1 LPFKLHSRA
10 VELANSDHEGDE
22 ELSYNS
28 IAVSG
33 FISKENNFAEPF
45 VLSKLFKT
53 GKWSDMTTTTD
64 DIKFARKR
72 LMSPGIVNSGLTN
85 VLKFA
90 EVDKSDSSLE
100 TALTGKDVWLCFN
113 LTSTEL
119 PAYAAVAAKAGLK
132 RAIFAVN
139 VSPEDSG
146 AGVTFDTAVA
156 TLAAANIAY
165 TILKFGPVRKM
176 GEAKYPYRI
185 ARGESALPAEGR
197 DMLSSDDLMRVSQEF
212 VFSATAFVI
221 IASVTS
227 LAELSYRTFPNF
239 VRCWLK

>member
-1 LPFKLHSRA
+1 MESA
-10 VELANSDHEGDE
+10 VSDHEGDE
-22 ELSYNS
+22 EVRYNS

-64 DIKFARKR
+64 DVKFARKR
-72 LMSPGIVNSGLTN
+72 LMSPDIVNSGLTN

-90 EVDKSDSSLE
+90 EVNKSDSSLE
-100 TALTGKDVWLCFN
+100 GALAGKEVWLCFN
-113 LTSTEL
+113 VTTTEL
-119 PAYAAVAAKAGLK
+119 LAYATVAAKVGLK

-146 AGVTFDTAVA
+146 AGVTFDTAAA
-156 TLAAANIAY
+156 TLSAANIAY

-176 GEAKYPYRI
+176 DEAKYPYRI

-197 DMLSSDDLMRVSQEF
+197 DLLSSGDLMRVS
-212 VFSATAFVI
+212 
-221 IASVTS
+221 
-227 LAELSYRTFPNF
+227 N
-239 VRCWLK
+239 